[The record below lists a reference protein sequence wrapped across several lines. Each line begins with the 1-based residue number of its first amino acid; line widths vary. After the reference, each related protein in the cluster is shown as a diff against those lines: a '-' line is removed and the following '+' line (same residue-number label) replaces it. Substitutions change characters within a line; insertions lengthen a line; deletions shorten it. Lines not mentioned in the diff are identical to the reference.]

1 MQLLLKITAL
11 LKNMVVLLLIA
22 SLLFSITCKA
32 FESGRFCFVAI
43 NKDIS
48 SETQYQS
55 LASSLSFD
63 LAGEE
68 TLRNGSQFF
77 SNNTYSTIRNTRSGY
92 LSYLLFS
99 ITFCLSS
106 FLFYCNFRSYGYTP
120 EWKEKFASISITRF
134 IEHSDGKK

>member
-1 MQLLLKITAL
+1 MILKITAL

-22 SLLFSITCKA
+22 SLLFGITCKA
-32 FESGRFCFVAI
+32 LESNRFCFVVT
-43 NKDIS
+43 NNGIS

-55 LASSLSFD
+55 LVSSLSFD

-68 TLRNGSQFF
+68 TLRNASQSF

-99 ITFCLSS
+99 VTFCLSA
-106 FLFYCNFRSYGYTP
+106 FLFCYNFHSYGHTP
-120 EWKEKFASISITRF
+120 EWKERFASISITRF